1 MTPMGVAVG
10 TGISSVYDENG
21 TTALVVEGVLNSA
34 AAGIL
39 IYMALV
45 DILAADLMHPKLQS
59 CTKLQILAN
68 FFLLLGV
75 GSTSVLAKWA

>member
-10 TGISSVYDENG
+10 TGISSVYDENR

-45 DILAADLMHPKLQS
+45 DILAADLLHPKVAELHKASNISQ
-59 CTKLQILAN
+59 
-68 FFLLLGV
+68 LLPSPRSRVHVSFG
-75 GSTSVLAKWA
+75 